1 MPTTLSEEQFNR
13 LKGLILRL
21 QSLTQEE
28 SEIGALVN
36 EINQFLIDIETNR
49 DGKEAS
55 IEGVITRSE
64 GDPLIIDDGGN
75 F

>member
-1 MPTTLSEEQFNR
+1 MPTTLSEEEFNR

-21 QSLTQEE
+21 QSLTQED
-28 SEIGALVN
+28 SEVGALVN
-36 EINQFLIDIETNR
+36 EINQFLMGIEANR
-49 DGKEAS
+49 DNKEPS

-64 GDPLIIDDGGN
+64 GDPLIIDDDD

>member
-1 MPTTLSEEQFNR
+1 MPTTLSEEEFNR
-13 LKGLILRL
+13 LRGLILRL
-21 QSLTQEE
+21 QSLTQGE
-28 SEIGALVN
+28 SEVGQLVD

-49 DGKEAS
+49 DKVEPS

-64 GDPLIIDDGGN
+64 GDPLIIDDDD

>member
-1 MPTTLSEEQFNR
+1 MPTTLSEEQLNR

-21 QSLTQEE
+21 QSFTQEE
-28 SEIGALVN
+28 SEVGALVN
-36 EINQFLIDIETNR
+36 EINQFLIEIETNR
-49 DGKEAS
+49 DKKEPS

-64 GDPLIIDDGGN
+64 GDPLIIDDDN

>member
-1 MPTTLSEEQFNR
+1 MPTTLSEEEFNR

-21 QSLTQEE
+21 QSLTQGE
-28 SEIGALVN
+28 SEVGQLVN
-36 EINQFLIDIETNR
+36 EINQFLMDIETNR
-49 DGKEAS
+49 DKKEPS

-64 GDPLIIDDGGN
+64 GDPLIIDDDD

>member
-1 MPTTLSEEQFNR
+1 MPTTLSEEEFNR

-21 QSLTQEE
+21 QSLTQED
-28 SEIGALVN
+28 SEVGALVN
-36 EINQFLIDIETNR
+36 EINQFLMGIEANR
-49 DGKEAS
+49 DKKEPS

-64 GDPLIIDDGGN
+64 GDPLIIDDDD

>member
-1 MPTTLSEEQFNR
+1 MPTTLSEEEFNQ

-21 QSLTQEE
+21 QSLTQED
-28 SEIGALVN
+28 SEVGALVN
-36 EINQFLIDIETNR
+36 EINQFLMGIETNR
-49 DGKEAS
+49 DKKEPS

-64 GDPLIIDDGGN
+64 GDPLIIDDDD